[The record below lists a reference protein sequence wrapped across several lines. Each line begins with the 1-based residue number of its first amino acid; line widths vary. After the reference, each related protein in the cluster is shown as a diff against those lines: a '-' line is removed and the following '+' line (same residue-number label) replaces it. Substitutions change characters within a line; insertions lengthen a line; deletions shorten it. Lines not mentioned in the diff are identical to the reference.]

1 VPEVPILAHGG
12 AVGAA
17 FEGAFLVIP
26 IIVFAFLSRVA
37 RQRREA
43 EEAAEAE
50 EAEDGE
56 PESTPS

>member
-1 VPEVPILAHGG
+1 MTILAHGG

-17 FEGAFLVIP
+17 FEAAFLVIP
-26 IIVFAFLSRVA
+26 IVVFAFLSRIA

-43 EEAAEAE
+43 EEAE
-50 EAEDGE
+50 EAGDAADGE